1 MAHGPKLTCICAC
14 LYPLPCIW
22 GCRCS
27 GISCDHQGEPG
38 PRRGKWN
45 TCSCRASELPE
56 TLRSEEALGWTY
68 FKAPRKKKRKQNENR
83 ITKKFYKPNKNNQKT
98 NKNNNNNNNNNK
110 EEEKLTNT
118 GRLPEFSSVPFNGFA
133 FLLLFFPLLFCCVAH
148 AYSVFLL
155 LFFFFFCFLLRS
167 SCLQQCVCERACVNV
182 RGTIRACLYAR
193 AINCFIM
200 DTK

>member
-1 MAHGPKLTCICAC
+1 MAHGPKLTSICAC
-14 LYPLPCIW
+14 LYPLPCVW

-56 TLRSEEALGWTY
+56 TLRSEEALGWTCL
-68 FKAPRKKKRKQNENR
+68 KAPRKKKRKQNENR

-98 NKNNNNNNNNNK
+98 NKNNNNNNNK

-148 AYSVFLL
+148 AYSAFFLL
-155 LFFFFFCFLLRS
+155 LFFCFLLRNL
-167 SCLQQCVCERACVNV
+167 CLQQTWCVCVRVRASV
-182 RGTIRACLYAR
+182 RACLRVCVLVRSIAL
-193 AINCFIM
+193 
-200 DTK
+200 